1 MKKERISLAD
11 AIRDDANDKPIEKR
25 ERIVVRE
32 QLVAKPYNRP
42 RNKIVARERLSLGRV
57 QDKAPPHAFGKVL
70 QKGDQ
75 VSEVLWD
82 NGKKQYVNND
92 FLLFGEEPKQTR
104 KQETT
109 NRVRF

>member
-1 MKKERISLAD
+1 MKRERISLAD
-11 AIRDDANDKPIEKR
+11 AIRDANDKPIEKR
-25 ERIVVRE
+25 ERIVVCE

-70 QKGDQ
+70 Q